1 MTLSEG
7 IRQFQ
12 TEIAAAEGADYP
24 TKVFDVMVDRADKR
38 LGGVLSRRVVDAA
51 GALAVI
57 DLVLNDHMLLE
68 HARFGERLETRLLE
82 ARNFFAAWGEGTR
95 RTPRLK

>member
-24 TKVFDVMVDRADKR
+24 TKVFDALVDQADKR
-38 LGGVLSRRVVDAA
+38 LAKVLSHHVVDAA

-57 DLVLNDHMLLE
+57 DLVLDDYVLLN
-68 HARFGERLETRLLE
+68 HSRFVVRLETRLLE
-82 ARNFFAAWGEGTR
+82 ARNFFASGAA
-95 RTPRLK
+95 